1 MNYFQFAKV
10 KQTYE
15 VTHLQDRGV
24 TGHYRHYRRITK
36 LFLLVVLINKFNKF
50 LVLSKIGINN
60 IFYMKYLSGGPPSHV
75 HGLDVA

>member
-1 MNYFQFAKV
+1 MMNYFQFAKV

-24 TGHYRHYRRITK
+24 SYRQYRRTTK

-50 LVLSKIGINN
+50 VFLSKIGINN
-60 IFYMKYLSGGPPSHV
+60 IFI
-75 HGLDVA
+75 